1 MQGTIDGSVQKRDVM
16 VPMRDGVRLAT
27 DVTLPARGGKPLPGP
42 FPTLV
47 FRTPY
52 DKGGARPS
60 EISAADPRPRSNAEI
75 ADELARAGFAVLAQD
90 CRGRYRSEGV
100 FQKYIGEG
108 EDGYD
113 TLAWA
118 RQQDWCN
125 GRFGTFG
132 LSYSAHVQ
140 TALALTEPEGLD
152 AMFLDSGGFWNAY
165 QGGVRRGG
173 AFELKQ
179 ATWAM
184 KHAALSP
191 RASDPLVAAALA
203 AEDVRDW
210 FGAMPW
216 RRGVSPLRHVPEYE
230 DYLFDQWE
238 HGAFDEYWQRP
249 ELFAAPHY
257 DVLARRP
264 VMLICGWYDPY
275 AESMLEHYRGITAAG
290 GRAEVVIGPWLHGRR
305 SQTFAGDVDFGP
317 HSRLDGT
324 IAPDYQ
330 TLRRDWFR
338 RILIGD
344 ESGDGAGSGR
354 AETASRARWF
364 AMGGGPGD
372 RDEAGRRRHGGIW
385 REDAH
390 WPPADAR
397 DCALYL
403 GADGSL
409 AESPPEAGEMIL
421 RTDPADPVP
430 TIGGARHLGRAG
442 DERRRL

>member
-257 DVLARRP
+257 DVLARP
-264 VMLICGWYDPY
+264 
-275 AESMLEHYRGITAAG
+275 
-290 GRAEVVIGPWLHGRR
+290 
-305 SQTFAGDVDFGP
+305 AGDVDLRLVRSLCRIHARALPRHHRSRRPGRGGDRTLAAWPAQPDLRGRCRFRTTLAARRYNRPRLPDPAARLVPAHPDRRRERRRGWLRQGRNRFPCAMVRDGRRAGRPGRGP
-317 HSRLDGT
+317 AG
-324 IAPDYQ
+324 A
-330 TLRRDWFR
+330 
-338 RILIGD
+338 GM
-344 ESGDGAGSGR
+344 AGSGAR
-354 AETASRARWF
+354 MRIGHPPMHATARFTSAPTVRSPKAPRKRAR
-364 AMGGGPGD
+364 
-372 RDEAGRRRHGGIW
+372 
-385 REDAH
+385 
-390 WPPADAR
+390 
-397 DCALYL
+397 
-403 GADGSL
+403 
-409 AESPPEAGEMIL
+409 
-421 RTDPADPVP
+421 
-430 TIGGARHLGRAG
+430 
-442 DERRRL
+442 